1 MSSLTKTDNLIHG
14 KRYFVDVWWNLHNTI
29 REKQPYQFIGIFRRT
44 NYVPA
49 KKYINPHGLVHII
62 RPARTEVIFNILD
75 HLGQEQPQELKVSS
89 MNSFY
94 SSYRPKSLELCRRK
108 AIMRLRLPS
117 DLKWYLRKFV
127 DPSTYFLRISKKYKL
142 IQKIQIEPVSYQK

>member
-1 MSSLTKTDNLIHG
+1 MSSLTKIDNLIPG

-29 REKQPYQFIGIFRRT
+29 REREPYQFIGIFRRIV
-44 NYVPA
+44 YIPA
-49 KKYINPHGLVHII
+49 KRHVNLHGFVYIQQ
-62 RPARTEVIFNILD
+62 PARTEVVFTVLD
-75 HLGQEQPQELKVSS
+75 HLGKEKKQEIHVSS

-108 AIMRLRLPS
+108 AIMRLRLPY

-127 DPSTYFLRISKKYKL
+127 DPPIYFHPISKKRHKL
-142 IQKIQIEPVSYQK
+142 KQKNTN